1 MTVAMGGRILPWLA
15 FLMLTSWASASYCQ
29 ESSQSADPAI
39 QQRVA
44 EARERGFWIVR
55 EGDTV
60 FRISRYLAEDDRDAK
75 RLAAE
80 LEALNPSVFVLTDP
94 GKLVVGAKVILPE
107 RYRAAGAAR
116 PPSATSAKPSAPRAA
131 TSSAP
136 GQLALPLDV
145 TVNGVNGGTWV
156 FVQMEDG
163 LYAPREA
170 LDEWRIHPSAE
181 ERSIDFKG
189 QPYLPL
195 SAIPGFKSKVDY
207 AAQAIELYFA
217 PQAFSSLRLTKEISK
232 RPAVSPVLPS
242 AFVNYDINYA
252 GSSLKT
258 AGSIHD
264 LGMLWEAGLSNKWG
278 VLTSSQA
285 ARNLTRD
292 RALGVPTGGLRLET
306 TFTRDFPDEN
316 RTLRVG
322 DSSTRAGMWGRN
334 VYFGGLQYG
343 TNYALTPG
351 IITQPLP
358 TLQGL
363 SAAPSTVELYVND
376 VLRQSSN
383 VPTGPFAIDNFP
395 VLSGGGEAR
404 LVVRDLLGRETVIT
418 QSFITS
424 TQLLANGLD
433 DWSFEAGNVRIG
445 LGNESNHYGPAFASG
460 YWRHGFGDVVT
471 VEGRGEVTKS
481 LKTFGAGIAAAMPYQ
496 LLGTAAIVASDHEL
510 AGRGSKWL
518 LGLDR
523 QDVHSGISVQA
534 QGASSRFRTLGQDAG
549 ISDYKLQLAGT
560 WTYYTEKAGSFG
572 VGFANLSRY
581 AENRIST
588 VSANYTVALANR
600 ATITLSATRA
610 VVGLSAN
617 SVGLTFTMPLGS
629 NRMLSAAANN
639 GGGKNDY
646 YVAAS
651 QNPNPENNFGWRAL
665 AGHQQDA
672 ERLEAGAYYMGRYG
686 NQSGEVS
693 YSPNQ
698 TAVRVGSNGGLV
710 LADGHL
716 FATRRLDQSF
726 AVVEV
731 PGYENVGIGIGSNV
745 QTRTDKNGIA
755 LIPQIWPY
763 QSNSIRIDP
772 NELPMSAEIES
783 IEKTIVPAWRSAVK
797 VDFPVRAGRGALL
810 KIVFDDG
817 QPASAGA
824 VVQIEGDKE
833 QFYVARRGEAFVT
846 GLMPTNRL
854 RLTLKDQSCTI
865 EVKLPPAGPDEML
878 RLGPLLCK
886 GVTR

>member
-1 MTVAMGGRILPWLA
+1 
-15 FLMLTSWASASYCQ
+15 
-29 ESSQSADPAI
+29 
-39 QQRVA
+39 
-44 EARERGFWIVR
+44 
-55 EGDTV
+55 
-60 FRISRYLAEDDRDAK
+60 
-75 RLAAE
+75 
-80 LEALNPSVFVLTDP
+80 
-94 GKLVVGAKVILPE
+94 
-107 RYRAAGAAR
+107 
-116 PPSATSAKPSAPRAA
+116 
-131 TSSAP
+131 
-136 GQLALPLDV
+136 
-145 TVNGVNGGTWV
+145 V
-156 FVQMEDG
+156 FVQMADA

-189 QPYLPL
+189 QAYVPL
-195 SAIPGFKSKVDY
+195 SATPGFKSKVDY
-207 AAQAIELYFA
+207 ANQSIDLYFA
-217 PQAFSSLRLTKEISK
+217 PQAFSALRLTKEISK
-232 RPAVSPVLPS
+232 RPPVSEVLPS
-242 AFVNYDINYA
+242 AFLNYDINYA

-264 LGMLWEAGLSNKWG
+264 LGALWEAGLSNKWG

-292 RALGVPTGGLRLET
+292 RTLGVPTGGVRLET
-306 TFTRDFPDEN
+306 LFTHDFPEEN
-316 RTLRVG
+316 RTLRLG
-322 DSSTRAGMWGRN
+322 DSATHAGMWGRS

-363 SAAPSTVELYVND
+363 SAAPSTVELYVNG

-383 VPTGPFAIDNFP
+383 IPTGPFAIDSFP

-424 TQLLANGLD
+424 TQLLADGLD

-460 YWRHGFGDVVT
+460 FWRHGYHDVLT

-481 LKTFGAGIAAAMPYQ
+481 LKTFGAAIAAAMPYQ
-496 LLGTAAIVASDHEL
+496 LLGTAAVVASDHEL
-510 AGRGSKWL
+510 VGRGSKWL
-518 LGLDR
+518 VGLDR

-534 QGASSRFRTLGQDAG
+534 QGASRGFRTLGQDAG
-549 ISDYKLQLAGT
+549 LSDYKLQLAGT

-581 AENRIST
+581 DENRVST

-600 ATITLSATRA
+600 STLTLTATRA

-617 SVGLTFTMPLGS
+617 SVGLTFTMPLDN
-629 NRMLSAAANN
+629 NRILSSAANN
-639 GGGKNDY
+639 AGGKRDY

-665 AGHQQDA
+665 VGHQQDA

-698 TAVRVGSNGGLV
+698 TAVRIGANGGMV
-710 LADGHL
+710 LADGH
-716 FATRRLDQSF
+716 FFVTRRLDQSY

-731 PGYENVGIGIGSNV
+731 AGYENVGIGIGSNV

-783 IEKTIVPAWRSAVK
+783 IERTIVPAWRSAVK
-797 VDFPVRAGRGALL
+797 VDYPVRAGRGALL

-817 QPASAGA
+817 QPAPAGA
-824 VVQIEGDKE
+824 IAQIEGDKE
-833 QFYVARRGEAFVT
+833 QFYVARRGEAFLT
-846 GLMPTNRL
+846 GLSPSNRV
-854 RLTLKDQSCTI
+854 RITWKNQACTI
-865 EVKLPPAGPDEML
+865 EVKLPPASGKDEML
-878 RLGPLLCK
+878 RLGPLSCK
-886 GVTR
+886 GVAR